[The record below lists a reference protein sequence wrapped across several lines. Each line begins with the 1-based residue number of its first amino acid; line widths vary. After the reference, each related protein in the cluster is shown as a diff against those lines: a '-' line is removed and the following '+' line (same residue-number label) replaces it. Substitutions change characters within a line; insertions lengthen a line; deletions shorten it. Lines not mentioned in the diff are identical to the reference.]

1 MKSYLLIVH
10 LWLWTSLAY
19 GQIREVPL
27 EPEMA
32 TGSFRQQL
40 VNSSKMMV
48 VTPNTDASKTALAIL
63 KKGGTAVDAAI
74 AAAIMLTLTE
84 PNASGIGGGG
94 FLIHYNAA
102 TQKLSA
108 YDGRETAPAQVD
120 PKQFLLAN
128 GNAMPFVEA
137 RVSGKAVGTPGLLR
151 LLELSHQQHGKLPWT
166 DLVQPTIDLANTGF
180 LPSTRLQ
187 QLIRQDPH
195 LRNNPA
201 AKLYFFDSQGQP
213 HPPQYQLKN
222 LKLAKVLSDIAMSG
236 SQAFYSGPLAHQIIS
251 AVQNDVLPGSLQL
264 SDLSNYQVK
273 TREIFCGKYQSWKI
287 CGMPPPSSGTI
298 TILQILALLE
308 QKNIHQ
314 YQPNSWQTIHLFSE
328 AGKLAYADRDAYI
341 ADPDF
346 IRIPSKELLEQTYI
360 QNRSQ
365 LIQMNQSL
373 PKAVAGKPANLQT
386 QYAPDQLTEEFGT
399 SHLSIIDQ
407 QGNQVSLT
415 TTIESQF
422 GSRIMVEG
430 FFLNNQLTDFSFQ
443 PNLAGLPIAN
453 RIEAN
458 KRPRSS
464 MAPLIILN
472 ESGQAVMT
480 IGSAGGSNI
489 INFVAKTLLGL
500 FHWNLNIQEAIALP
514 NFGNRNQETELEVSG
529 FWKDIAPELE
539 KRGHQIKYVDYPSG
553 TQGIMKSPTPI
564 LRENTALSRFQNNQ
578 LFGAA
583 DPRRLGLAIGE

>member
-74 AAAIMLTLTE
+74 AATIMLTLTE

-151 LLELSHQQHGKLPWT
+151 LLELSHQQHGKLPWA
-166 DLVQPTIDLANTGF
+166 DLIQPTIDLAKAGF

-201 AKLYFFDSQGQP
+201 AKLYFFDSQGQT

-222 LKLAKVLSDIAMSG
+222 PELAKVLSDIAISG
-236 SQAFYSGPLAHQIIS
+236 SQAFYSGPLAHQIIR
-251 AVQNDVLPGSLQL
+251 AVQNDA
-264 SDLSNYQVK
+264 
-273 TREIFCGKYQSWKI
+273 R
-287 CGMPPPSSGTI
+287 
-298 TILQILALLE
+298 A
-308 QKNIHQ
+308 
-314 YQPNSWQTIHLFSE
+314 
-328 AGKLAYADRDAYI
+328 
-341 ADPDF
+341 
-346 IRIPSKELLEQTYI
+346 
-360 QNRSQ
+360 
-365 LIQMNQSL
+365 
-373 PKAVAGKPANLQT
+373 
-386 QYAPDQLTEEFGT
+386 
-399 SHLSIIDQ
+399 
-407 QGNQVSLT
+407 
-415 TTIESQF
+415 
-422 GSRIMVEG
+422 
-430 FFLNNQLTDFSFQ
+430 
-443 PNLAGLPIAN
+443 
-453 RIEAN
+453 
-458 KRPRSS
+458 
-464 MAPLIILN
+464 
-472 ESGQAVMT
+472 
-480 IGSAGGSNI
+480 
-489 INFVAKTLLGL
+489 
-500 FHWNLNIQEAIALP
+500 QEAF
-514 NFGNRNQETELEVSG
+514 N
-529 FWKDIAPELE
+529 
-539 KRGHQIKYVDYPSG
+539 
-553 TQGIMKSPTPI
+553 
-564 LRENTALSRFQNNQ
+564 
-578 LFGAA
+578 
-583 DPRRLGLAIGE
+583 